1 MLNTTTRELTAVRAG
16 AVTVTAEADSMRDGD
31 DLAPIT
37 GSKTI
42 VVAPY
47 VAPPVEGGVG
57 GTVPATLSLT
67 LGAPPTFGAF
77 QAGCGAHL
85 HGVDRRDRH
94 VHRGRRDAD
103 GVRVGHLSNGAFQL
117 AQPLLVPGPED
128 VERARSRTTRSRSTS
143 SSRSRRTTPC
153 APAPTAGR

>member
-1 MLNTTTRELTAVRAG
+1 
-16 AVTVTAEADSMRDGD
+16 MRDGD

-67 LGAPPTFGAF
+67 LGTPPTFGAF
-77 QAGCGAHL
+77 QAGVERTYTASTAATVTSTAG
-85 HGVDRRDRH
+85 
-94 VHRGRRDAD
+94 DATLT
-103 GVRVGHLSNGAFQL
+103 VSAGHLSNGAFQL
-117 AQPLLVPGPED
+117 AQPLLVPAAED
-128 VERARSRTTRSRSTS
+128 VERTRSRTTRSRSTS
-143 SSRSRRTTPC
+143 SSRSRRTIPC